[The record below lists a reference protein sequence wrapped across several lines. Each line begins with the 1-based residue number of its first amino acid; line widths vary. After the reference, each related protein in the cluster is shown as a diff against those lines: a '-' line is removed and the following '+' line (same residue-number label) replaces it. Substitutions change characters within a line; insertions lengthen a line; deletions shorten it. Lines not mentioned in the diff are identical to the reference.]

1 MRLDAFLKKTHLV
14 KRRELARE
22 LCEEGM
28 VRINGIPRKASVEV
42 KAGDELQFPLF
53 NRLLK
58 VRVLGVPQGNVPKAE
73 QWSYLEV
80 LEEKKLLVDE
90 GWDEASSLR
99 AKSPTEH

>member
-42 KAGDELQFPLF
+42 KAGDELQFPLY
-53 NRLLK
+53 NRMLK
-58 VRVLGVPQGNVPKAE
+58 VRVLGVPQGNVSKAD
-73 QWSYLEV
+73 QWSFLEV
-80 LEEKKLLVDE
+80 LEEKKLLMDE
-90 GWDEASSLR
+90 GWDEASALR
-99 AKSPTEH
+99 PKSPTEH